1 MLATKWMARA
11 VAACAIGIMAVPQ
24 GAASADTKAYD
35 DPVGDATSVDIS
47 RVRVAHRAAV
57 TVRVRSDVPLK
68 AGQVY
73 TFWIDA
79 GRGPRSTYHVSFRPN
94 SDEGRLGI
102 VRAFGGKSSRFV
114 ECSGM
119 QSRADIFSDAPVSV
133 RIPRGC
139 LGNPERVRVAVR
151 FADESTGDLDWAPK
165 SRAFG
170 PWVAR

>member
-11 VAACAIGIMAVPQ
+11 VTACAIGIMAVPQ

-47 RVRVAHRAAV
+47 RVRVAHRAAL